1 MQVNRNLFK
10 TGESHSL
17 SHEKAHVEGTRWHNS
32 RAGAGGPGS
41 PLCSPLCT
49 AHRSLLPVASDGPLQ
64 CPLGGGQEPGAQHSE
79 ACLTQT
85 SPLLTLRRRAERIS
99 PLSPADPTTL
109 GVPDR
114 SPNITHYLVLV
125 LCPHCRH
132 TGGSSSHTDLSKC
145 PMALLPPVKAPA
157 WCLCL
162 SWRCAS
168 LRASRPGSSSQTGP
182 SGQERDPPPIPH
194 RAMQSIETKGNL
206 HAGRPSL
213 SSTPRKLWHLGL
225 VTSPPHASV
234 SPSVKGVKC
243 HAYLT
248 EGHGKTNCFKLRI
261 RCRYCLSAAVG
272 QARY

>member
-17 SHEKAHVEGTRWHNS
+17 SHEKAYVEGSRWHNS
-32 RAGAGGPGS
+32 RAGAGGPCL

-114 SPNITHYLVLV
+114 SPNITHHLVLV

-132 TGGSSSHTDLSKC
+132 TGGSSSHTDLSKR

-162 SWRCAS
+162 SWRCDHS
-168 LRASRPGSSSQTGP
+168 GLPDQGPHPKLGQVDKRETLPPSRIGQCRA
-182 SGQERDPPPIPH
+182 
-194 RAMQSIETKGNL
+194 
-206 HAGRPSL
+206 
-213 SSTPRKLWHLGL
+213 PRQREICTQGGL
-225 VTSPPHASV
+225 VSALPLVNCGTSGLSLHPCMPQFPH
-234 SPSVKGVKC
+234 
-243 HAYLT
+243 L
-248 EGHGKTNCFKLRI
+248 
-261 RCRYCLSAAVG
+261 
-272 QARY
+272 